1 LAINTRYGKKKLNNL
16 NILQFFG
23 YMLELNREIFKGN
36 WLKFANKKTKKK
48 LFFFAFLLGKKKKKK
63 SFWGQLAKFTQGK
76 EKKPMIIN
84 KKLSLSLLWW

>member
-1 LAINTRYGKKKLNNL
+1 MAINTRYGKKKLNNL

-36 WLKFANKKTKKK
+36 WLKFGNDKTRKTLFVLAILEGKKN
-48 LFFFAFLLGKKKKKK
+48 LFF